1 MSVKIGGTNAVMS
14 AFNYIGTTYAGAHP
28 SLQQTVLRDEWG
40 FRGAVLT
47 DYFGGYGYQN
57 ADQLIRNGNDFML
70 ATTDITNHVT
80 DDSATS
86 VIAMRTA
93 AHNILYMAANSWMYA
108 DGEPEVATPIWKT
121 ITYVVWGV
129 TAVLFVGLEIL
140 AIKRFMDRK
149 KAAKA

>member
-1 MSVKIGGTNAVMS
+1 M
-14 AFNYIGTTYAGAHP
+14 
-28 SLQQTVLRDEWG
+28 LRDEWG